1 MHILVQAIDRLVCLD
16 AGKIIAD
23 GIPDAVLARHGGH
36 RRISRRGGH
45 VSLLEVRSVDARYGL
60 LKAVRGVSLTIDE
73 GETRAL
79 VGANGAGKTT
89 LLRVIAGA
97 HRPAAGTIIF
107 DGVDITRVPAHKRV
121 GLGIA
126 LVPEGGGCFPA
137 SPLRRT
143 SAVAGA
149 RRREGAWTVD
159 RVFEIFPMLQPR
171 RRQRAAT
178 LSGGEQQATAI
189 GRALMCNPRL
199 ILLDEVS
206 LGLAPMAVAAVYDS
220 LRGTHRQRHHS
231 GDRRTGPRDAPSRC
245 HRA

>member
-1 MHILVQAIDRLVCLD
+1 M
-16 AGKIIAD
+16 
-23 GIPDAVLARHGGH
+23 
-36 RRISRRGGH
+36 
-45 VSLLEVRSVDARYGL
+45 SLLEVRSVDAQYGL

-89 LLRVIAGA
+89 LLSVIAGA

-126 LVPEGGGCFPA
+126 LVPEGRRLFPGL
-137 SPLRRT
+137 SVEENL
-143 SAVAGA
+143 SIAGA

-206 LGLAPMAVAAVYDS
+206 LGLAPMAVASVYNS
-220 LRGTHRQRHHS
+220 LRELISSGTTVVIVEQDLGRALTVSTRVTCMLHGEIVLEGKSSALTREQITAAYFGVRQ
-231 GDRRTGPRDAPSRC
+231 PSNVGSEP
-245 HRA
+245 